1 APNYL
6 IISSAGNDRSNNGP
20 AVGENYWRYDANFN
34 FVNAGNRPAGIS
46 SNDSYDIIS
55 GYGIAKNNLTI
66 GAVNGIP
73 GGWNKPGDVVMSSF
87 SSWGPT

>member
-1 APNYL
+1 PGENEDYRYGYYSSDAQRIDSIAFNAPNYL

-55 GYGIAKNNLTI
+55 GYGIAKN
-66 GAVNGIP
+66 
-73 GGWNKPGDVVMSSF
+73 
-87 SSWGPT
+87 